1 MKTSNY
7 LDKHWDSL
15 IFGWNVLFYV
25 TIEEF
30 THNHPYYG
38 EFLGVEITEESIFF
52 NPFPRESM
60 KMLRLTTNGSIGVAF
75 ALLAVL
81 CWSTAIIL
89 SKQSLEQF
97 DSNQLFI
104 TQLLSATVFS
114 WLFLILKKQ
123 KISLQPEMLKN
134 YLLGFL
140 EPFLAYTFSLYGMTL
155 ISAST
160 TSILFSTE
168 SLMIVLLSLS
178 LLKHHIDDKKL
189 FFALLIISFA
199 GVVLVAL
206 PDITA
211 SEKDNLWGYFWV
223 LLGVFC
229 AALYVFFSSQI
240 VANQQPVALLTGQ
253 LSFCS
258 ILSLSIFLPF
268 ITWERQPFNESIV
281 AIISGVLQYFLAFVF
296 YLHALKYISANL
308 AGMMLYFI
316 PVAVMIMSFCFLSEI
331 IHLLQA
337 VGGILTILSIAYLA
351 YRFE

>member
-1 MKTSNY
+1 MK
-7 LDKHWDSL
+7 
-15 IFGWNVLFYV
+15 I
-25 TIEEF
+25 
-30 THNHPYYG
+30 
-38 EFLGVEITEESIFF
+38 
-52 NPFPRESM
+52 
-60 KMLRLTTNGSIGVAF
+60 LRLTANNSIGIAF

-104 TQLLSATVFS
+104 TQLLSATAFS
-114 WLFLILKKQ
+114 WLFLVLKKQ
-123 KISLQPEMLKN
+123 KISLQLDMLKI

-168 SLMIVLLSLS
+168 ALMIVLLSFL
-178 LLKHHIDDKKL
+178 LLKHHIDNKKL
-189 FFALLIISFA
+189 FFALLVTSFA

-206 PDITA
+206 PDITS
-211 SEKDNLWGYFWV
+211 SEKDNLWGYLWV
-223 LLGVFC
+223 LSGVFC
-229 AALYVFFSSQI
+229 AALYVFLSSQI
-240 VANQQPVALLTGQ
+240 IADQQPVALLTGQ

-258 ILSLSIFLPF
+258 ILSLAIFLPF
-268 ITWERQPFNESIV
+268 ITWESQPFNENIV
-281 AIISGVLQYFLAFVF
+281 AIISGILQYFLAFAF

-316 PVAVMIMSFCFLSEI
+316 PVAVMIMSFCFLSET
-331 IHLLQA
+331 IHLVQI
-337 VGGILTILSIAYLA
+337 VGGVLTVLSVAYLA
-351 YRFE
+351 YKFE